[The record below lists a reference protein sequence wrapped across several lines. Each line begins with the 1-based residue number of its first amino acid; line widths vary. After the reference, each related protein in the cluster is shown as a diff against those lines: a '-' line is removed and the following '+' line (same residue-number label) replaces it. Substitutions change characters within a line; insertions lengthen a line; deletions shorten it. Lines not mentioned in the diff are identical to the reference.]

1 MHLLQT
7 FHDGAESIA
16 ALGKVFEEVKRR
28 TRRRER
34 HGIARLRETIRRLDR
49 RAKIRRFDERQLS
62 RVIEFRAADGR
73 RDALRRLAD
82 DDRRL
87 RVQADL
93 VAQLVKR
100 DVLIMPAENDDRRLR
115 QRVQTV
121 RVGLEA
127 MESLIN
133 VMPLSSR
140 MRSMRCGTPAKLRA
154 TCTHA
159 A

>member
-1 MHLLQT
+1 MHLLQA
-7 FHDGAESIA
+7 FHNGAEGIA
-16 ALGKVFEEVKRR
+16 ALGKILEEVKRR

-34 HGIARLRETIRRLDR
+34 HGIARLRETVRRLDR

-87 RVQADL
+87 RVQTDL

-115 QRVQTV
+115 Q